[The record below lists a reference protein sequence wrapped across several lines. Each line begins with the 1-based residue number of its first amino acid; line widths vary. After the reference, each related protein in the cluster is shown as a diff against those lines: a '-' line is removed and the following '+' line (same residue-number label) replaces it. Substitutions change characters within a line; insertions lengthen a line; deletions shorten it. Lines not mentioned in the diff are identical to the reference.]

1 MTRDPQYD
9 ILFSPLKIGPV
20 TTKNRFF
27 QVPHC
32 TGMGHMR
39 PRMLAD
45 MREVK
50 AEGGWGVVCT
60 EYNSIH
66 PSSDDFKHV
75 SASLWDDSDIRA
87 HRLMTDKVHAHG
99 ALAGAELWYGGAS
112 SANLMTREVALDLA
126 CLPNAVGHPFQTRAM
141 DKTDIRRFRRW
152 HRNAALR
159 ARDAEFD
166 IVYVYATH
174 GYLLANFLNPVRN
187 TRSDEYGGSME
198 NRTRLVRELIEETK
212 EAVGDRCAVA
222 VRFAADE
229 KIGEDGV
236 PITGERRDMFE
247 MISGMPDLWDINI
260 ADYGIEMGV
269 SRFTKEA
276 ALEPYMDFVKSVT
289 DKPVVTVGRFTS
301 PDTMVGQLKRG
312 VTDLIGAARPSIA
325 DPFLPAKIAAG
336 DLSSIRE
343 CIGCNICYSGDTL
356 GVPIRCT
363 QNPTMGEE
371 WRKGW
376 HPEKMNPK
384 GSDTSILIIGAGPA
398 GLEAARALGKRGYQV
413 MLAEAT
419 RDLGGRVLRESRLP
433 GQGEYIRVRDYRE
446 LQLQKMSNVEVF
458 RESKMTAQDIH
469 DVAADHVV
477 IATGA
482 YWRKDRFDGER
493 YVPVI
498 LEGSDIVILT
508 PDDIMNGK
516 MPNGP
521 TLVYDEDGYY
531 LGGVLAEKIKT
542 AGHDVT
548 YVTSADVVSK
558 WAENTSERWKIRS
571 HLMKLGITI
580 ELSKSLQ
587 NFDGTTAILA
597 CEYSGAQS
605 ELKAQTLVMVTQ
617 RKTNDALYHAVING
631 APGDPASLPFT
642 VSRIGDCDAPA
653 IIAAA
658 IYAGHRY
665 ARELD
670 APVDPDAPLLHDRID
685 VGETPDGAYLSRA
698 AGRDTPTADYLTT
711 LMQYYEEEIAGE
723 AYFESLAEKFSNP
736 VQKLKMQLLAQVE
749 THAAA
754 AIAPLLEQYGLTP
767 KSCTELHKS
776 GYQQA
781 SEAANDWD
789 ELLADMRET
798 FPGYIADFERL
809 EALAPTQDRARLK
822 MLSAH
827 EVAVIKFLDAE
838 AKSNPNSASFLWQ
851 YLRSGAA

>member
-247 MISGMPDLWDINI
+247 MLSGMPDLWDINI

-384 GSDTSILIIGAGPA
+384 GSDSSILII
-398 GLEAARALGKRGYQV
+398 
-413 MLAEAT
+413 
-419 RDLGGRVLRESRLP
+419 
-433 GQGEYIRVRDYRE
+433 
-446 LQLQKMSNVEVF
+446 
-458 RESKMTAQDIH
+458 
-469 DVAADHVV
+469 AD
-477 IATGA
+477 
-482 YWRKDRFDGER
+482 
-493 YVPVI
+493 
-498 LEGSDIVILT
+498 
-508 PDDIMNGK
+508 
-516 MPNGP
+516 
-521 TLVYDEDGYY
+521 
-531 LGGVLAEKIKT
+531 
-542 AGHDVT
+542 
-548 YVTSADVVSK
+548 
-558 WAENTSERWKIRS
+558 
-571 HLMKLGITI
+571 
-580 ELSKSLQ
+580 
-587 NFDGTTAILA
+587 
-597 CEYSGAQS
+597 
-605 ELKAQTLVMVTQ
+605 
-617 RKTNDALYHAVING
+617 
-631 APGDPASLPFT
+631 
-642 VSRIGDCDAPA
+642 
-653 IIAAA
+653 
-658 IYAGHRY
+658 
-665 ARELD
+665 
-670 APVDPDAPLLHDRID
+670 
-685 VGETPDGAYLSRA
+685 
-698 AGRDTPTADYLTT
+698 
-711 LMQYYEEEIAGE
+711 
-723 AYFESLAEKFSNP
+723 
-736 VQKLKMQLLAQVE
+736 
-749 THAAA
+749 
-754 AIAPLLEQYGLTP
+754 
-767 KSCTELHKS
+767 
-776 GYQQA
+776 
-781 SEAANDWD
+781 
-789 ELLADMRET
+789 
-798 FPGYIADFERL
+798 
-809 EALAPTQDRARLK
+809 
-822 MLSAH
+822 
-827 EVAVIKFLDAE
+827 
-838 AKSNPNSASFLWQ
+838 
-851 YLRSGAA
+851 